1 MSSASIVPG
10 EVVQLSRRVRRV
22 TQNNPG
28 LMTGPGTNT
37 YLIGLHSLFILD
49 PGENTDEHFDAV
61 MRLIGS
67 TPVRGIA
74 PSHAHPDHWP
84 MAPRLA
90 RALGAPTF
98 GYKSHNGYEPTHQ
111 VSEGDVIGDGDW
123 SLEVL
128 YTPGHIS
135 DHVSYFLR
143 QERSLFTGDHVM
155 GWSTSVIARPDGDLN
170 SYLASLERLRS
181 VDVAIMY
188 PAHGAPIYDAN
199 SRIEELIA
207 HRKMRTTQVVEALRA
222 GIETVPAIVRHI
234 YAGVDPGL
242 YPAAQQSVLAHL
254 DALAQSGKVKVED
267 PGANPLQP
275 RYRLVD

>member
-1 MSSASIVPG
+1 MSSPSIVPG
-10 EVVQLSRRVRRV
+10 QAVALSPRVRRV

-37 YLIGLHSLFILD
+37 YLIGRHTLFVLD
-49 PGENTDEHFDAV
+49 PGEDTDEHFDTV

-67 TPVRGIA
+67 TPVRGVA

-98 GYKSHNGYEPTHQ
+98 GYKPHNGYQPTHL
-111 VSEGDVIGDGDW
+111 VREGDVIGDEDW

-155 GWSTSVIARPDGDLN
+155 GWSTSVIARPDGNLT
-170 SYLASLERLRS
+170 SYIASLERLRS
-181 VDVAIMY
+181 IDVAVMY
-188 PAHGAPIYDAN
+188 PAHGAPIYDAKG
-199 SRIEELIA
+199 RVEELIA
-207 HRKMRTTQVVEALRA
+207 HRRMRAEQVVEALRA
-222 GIETVPAIVRHI
+222 GNETVPAIVRQI
-234 YAGVDPGL
+234 YAGLDPSL
-242 YPAAQQSVLAHL
+242 HPAAQQSVLAHL
-254 DALAQSGKVKVED
+254 EALAQSGKLEIQD
-267 PGANPLQP
+267 SGANPLQS

>member
-1 MSSASIVPG
+1 
-10 EVVQLSRRVRRV
+10 VVRLSRLVRRI

-49 PGENTDEHFDAV
+49 PGENTDEHFEAI
-61 MRLIGS
+61 MRLVGS

-98 GYKSHNGYEPTHQ
+98 GYKSHNGYEPAHR
-111 VSEGDVIGDGDW
+111 VSEGDVIDDGDW

-181 VDVAIMY
+181 VDVDVMY

-199 SRIEELIA
+199 HRIEELIA
-207 HRKMRTTQVVEALRA
+207 HRKMRTEQVVEALRA
-222 GIETVPAIVRHI
+222 GIETVPAIVRNI
-234 YAGVDPGL
+234 YSEVDPGL

-254 DALAQSGKVKVED
+254 DALAQSGRVQVED
-267 PGANPLQP
+267 LSTKPLQS